1 MKLLAL
7 AAALAMSGT
16 AAFAQDTQT
25 TTPPAQDTT
34 TTAPAP
40 TEPAAPATAA
50 PAGEDPAGGYQP
62 STPALSGQPQPG
74 QQVIFQANPQTP
86 AQAFPPPPPLD
97 KYPLCKKGQTD
108 NCRQRGN

>member
-7 AAALAMSGT
+7 AAALAMTGT
-16 AAFAQDTQT
+16 AAIAQDTQT
-25 TTPPAQDTT
+25 APAPGAPAE

-40 TEPAAPATAA
+40 ATAS
-50 PAGEDPAGGYQP
+50 EDPAGGYQP
-62 STPALSGQPQPG
+62 ATPPLSAQPQPG

-86 AQAFPPPPPLD
+86 TQAFPPPPPLD

-108 NCRQRGN
+108 NCRQRGG

>member
-7 AAALAMSGT
+7 AAALAMTGT
-16 AAFAQDTQT
+16 AAIAQDTQT
-25 TTPPAQDTT
+25 
-34 TTAPAP
+34 APA
-40 TEPAAPATAA
+40 PAAPAETTAPTTAA
-50 PAGEDPAGGYQP
+50 EDPVGGYQP
-62 STPALSGQPQPG
+62 ATPPLSTQPQPG

-108 NCRQRGN
+108 NCRQRGG